1 MKVAEFIRELEKL
14 DYNEDTEIC
23 FGLCDYNGEWYK
35 FEIREIEN
43 NININSMNIVAV
55 DFEPNEE
62 YDRSVSQE
70 ANIELEE
77 DLKYLIWK
85 YC

>member
-35 FEIREIEN
+35 IEIREIE
-43 NININSMNIVAV
+43 
-55 DFEPNEE
+55 
-62 YDRSVSQE
+62 
-70 ANIELEE
+70 ELK
-77 DLKYLIWK
+77 LQQKLLAL
-85 YC
+85 